1 MMEDL
6 VATSSELP
14 GGDHSKFAFSI
25 FIPSRIETPHPEE
38 RTLTL
43 QKRAPGSDIV
53 QRTVSAT

>member
-6 VATSSELP
+6 VATSSELR
-14 GGDHSKFAFSI
+14 GGHHSKLSFSI
-25 FIPSRIETPHPEE
+25 FLPSRIETPHPKE

-43 QKRAPGSDIV
+43 HKRAPVSDIV